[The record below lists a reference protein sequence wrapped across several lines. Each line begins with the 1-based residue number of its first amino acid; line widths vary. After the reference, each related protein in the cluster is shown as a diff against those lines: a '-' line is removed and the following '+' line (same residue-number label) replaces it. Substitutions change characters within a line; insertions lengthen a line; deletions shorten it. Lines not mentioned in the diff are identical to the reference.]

1 MLHRK
6 LGGLATALLM
16 TAVPLSAN
24 AAELFVY
31 HSWSAESEVSA
42 LNVLIDE
49 LAERD
54 IAWSEIAIP
63 HESESNVGL
72 INLVTGGNPP
82 DVFIES
88 NPGFYR
94 DLKGMGLAQPVT
106 ELFDSEGIT
115 ENLPQA
121 VVQSIT
127 VDGEIMKIPT
137 AIHIDGMIY
146 YNKAVA
152 EAAGVDPASWTS
164 LEDMWADQQKVEDA
178 GYTFMAMGGN
188 TFQAGYLFHALV
200 AAMAGPD
207 TYYKLYG
214 PEPDPSVFD
223 DGSLLEA
230 IDMHRKITSQ
240 TDDGWVNRS
249 WADTTSTVI
258 TGQALMHLHG
268 DWMKGQWRAAGAT
281 AGEEFGCI
289 NIPGTKALSV
299 TVDSFGLLGGVD
311 EETKEAEFEFA
322 KIVTDPEVAAKFA
335 ANKGSTPVRSD
346 APTGAMDIC
355 NTVVL
360 EGLDNIGGV
369 QNPFNITDGD
379 WHMSIWN
386 ALFEYQSDPN
396 TTPDDVLDMLR
407 DEYDAIFG

>member
-178 GYTFMAMGGN
+178 GYTFMAMGRRRCWIAGFVVN
-188 TFQAGYLFHALV
+188 MATTFQDVAVDGLAVDIMEEDERARASGMMFGGQYIGNGVPGDHLGPIGDVMLHPLSLGRGVDLFLPYAERR
-200 AAMAGPD
+200 A
-207 TYYKLYG
+207 
-214 PEPDPSVFD
+214 
-223 DGSLLEA
+223 
-230 IDMHRKITSQ
+230 R
-240 TDDGWVNRS
+240 
-249 WADTTSTVI
+249 
-258 TGQALMHLHG
+258 HLHI
-268 DWMKGQWRAAGAT
+268 Q
-281 AGEEFGCI
+281 
-289 NIPGTKALSV
+289 
-299 TVDSFGLLGGVD
+299 
-311 EETKEAEFEFA
+311 
-322 KIVTDPEVAAKFA
+322 
-335 ANKGSTPVRSD
+335 
-346 APTGAMDIC
+346 
-355 NTVVL
+355 
-360 EGLDNIGGV
+360 
-369 QNPFNITDGD
+369 
-379 WHMSIWN
+379 
-386 ALFEYQSDPN
+386 
-396 TTPDDVLDMLR
+396 
-407 DEYDAIFG
+407 